1 MHLFSNSKDQ
11 PPRSFWPRSFRSRS
25 FRSRSF
31 WARPLFHYGVSLLS
45 VTIALVGTLQAPA
58 IRNGT
63 PFLFFFLAVTISA
76 WYGGAWAGLC
86 ALGLALLSTAYWV
99 LPPANTFQ
107 LTGWQLIQ
115 LTGFLAIASAIIGL
129 VVTLQREKRR
139 VNTQREALQLTLAS
153 IGDAVIVTDAAG
165 AVSWLNPMAVTLTGW
180 TVAEAEGR
188 PLPEIFALIDEQTHA
203 SVESPVRRVLAEGHS
218 VGLGNHIAL
227 VSKDGVERTIEDS
240 AAPIRDEQGIIQG
253 VVLVFHDITERK
265 RAELALRASEEKL
278 TKIFNASPLIVTI
291 TRLADGRLIEVNDTF
306 VSLTGY
312 TRAESIERTPVEIGL
327 WVEPTQRDEGLAQL
341 QAGRFPSNSEHQFR
355 MKDGSVRT
363 CLIAAELLNL
373 NEETCVLTVL
383 TDITDRKRAEE
394 ALRSSEARFAKAFRA
409 SPQAMSITRA
419 ADGVYLDANESFARL
434 VDYPLAD
441 IIGRTSFDVG
451 IWRDAQRRQ
460 SVHQSIIEQGSN
472 RDFEHRFYTHKGEW
486 RDIVSAGVALEVDGE
501 ACILSLANDVTA
513 RKQAESELRQL
524 NEHLEQRVST
534 RTTELERSNQELDQ
548 FAYVASHDL
557 KAPLRAID
565 QLASWISQDSGTMLP
580 TASQEHLAKLRGR
593 IRRMERLL
601 DDLLAYSRAGRQHHP
616 IEHVATDELVRNVID
631 LLAPPPG
638 FTLQLGETWP
648 ILVTERVPLETVLR
662 NIIGNAIKHH
672 DHPQTGHIAITAA
685 EQATLVEF
693 TVTDDGPGI
702 DHQYHARIF
711 QMFQTLKP
719 RDQVE
724 GSGMGLAVVKKL
736 VDHYGGSIQV
746 TSQLGEGATFR
757 FTWPK
762 TPLREAV

>member
-1 MHLFSNSKDQ
+1 MYLFSNSKDQ
-11 PPRSFWPRSFRSRS
+11 QPRSFRPGSLRTM
-25 FRSRSF
+25 
-31 WARPLFHYGVSLLS
+31 PPIQYGVALLS
-45 VTIALVGTLQAPA
+45 VSIALIGTLQAPA
-58 IRNGT
+58 IRSGT

-76 WYGGAWAGLC
+76 WYGGGWAGLF
-86 ALGLALLSTAYWV
+86 ALGLAILSAAYWV
-99 LPPANTFQ
+99 LPPAKSFQ

-115 LTGFLAIASAIIGL
+115 LTGFLAVAGAIIGL
-129 VVTLQREKRR
+129 VVALQREKKR
-139 VNTQREALQLTLAS
+139 VSTQREALQLTLAS
-153 IGDAVIVTDAAG
+153 IGDAVIVTDATG
-165 AVSWLNPMAVTLTGW
+165 TVSWLNEMAITLTGW
-180 TVAEAEGR
+180 SATTAEGR
-188 PLPEIFALIDEQTHA
+188 PLPEIFTLIDEQTRVP
-203 SVESPVRRVLAEGHS
+203 VESPVKRVLTEGHS
-218 VGLGNHIAL
+218 VALGNHIAL
-227 VSKDGVERTIEDS
+227 VSKDGVVRTIEDS

-265 RAELALRASEEKL
+265 QAELALRASEEKL

-306 VSLTGY
+306 VRLTGY
-312 TRAESIERTPVEIGL
+312 TRAESIGRTPVEIGL
-327 WVEPTQRDEGLAQL
+327 WVEPAQRDAGLARL
-341 QAGRFPSNSEHQFR
+341 RAGRFPANSEHLFR
-355 MKDGSVRT
+355 MKDGNVRT

-373 NEETCVLTVL
+373 NEETCVMTVL
-383 TDITDRKRAEE
+383 TDITDWKRAEE
-394 ALRSSEARFAKAFRA
+394 ALRASEARFAKAFRA

-460 SVHQSIIEQGSN
+460 SVNQNILEQGSN
-472 RDFEHRFYTHKGEW
+472 RDFEHRFYTHKGEL
-486 RDIVSAGVALEVDGE
+486 RDIVSAGVAIEVDGE
-501 ACILSLANDVTA
+501 ACILSLVNDVTA
-513 RKQAESELRQL
+513 RKKAESELRQL
-524 NEHLEQRVST
+524 NEHLEQRVSM

-565 QLASWISQDSGTMLP
+565 QLASWISEDSTALLP
-580 TASQEHLAKLRGR
+580 AASQEHLTKLRGR

-601 DDLLAYSRAGRQHHP
+601 DDLLTYSRAGRQHHP
-616 IEHVATDELVRNVID
+616 VESIATDELVRNVID

-638 FTLQLGETWP
+638 FTIQLGGTWP
-648 ILVTERVPLETVLR
+648 SLVTERVPLETVLR
-662 NIIGNAIKHH
+662 NIISNAIKHH
-672 DHPQTGHIAITAA
+672 DHPQTGHLAITATA
-685 EQATLVEF
+685 QATLVEF
-693 TVTDDGPGI
+693 TITDDGPGI
-702 DHQYHARIF
+702 APQYHARIF

-736 VDHYGGSIQV
+736 VDHYGGAIHV
-746 TSQLGEGATFR
+746 TSQLGAGATFR

-762 TPLREAV
+762 APLSEMVAMGKSVQ